1 MRKHLIYL
9 IVLVMGM
16 AFGLH
21 VSAQTSPTASTEG
34 VVRVKLQREVAARI
48 SQAPLP
54 MSNGVVTTGI
64 KPLDRANSQVKA
76 VSIKRCI
83 PYSPKFEER
92 HKAAG
97 LDLWYEIKFDPNAMA
112 PASARNLYK
121 SVPGIQLVEE
131 VKPMKLIGDGPARV
145 VDMPKA
151 AGAAKAEPFF
161 NDPMLSQQWHYNNDG
176 SLAGSMPGADI
187 NANAAWA
194 IETGK
199 KDVLVA
205 IIDGAFQTDALT
217 TTATAMLTTCTDG
230 TSSMTATTSIP
241 TSTARTWPA
250 PWARPTTTA

>member
-1 MRKHLIYL
+1 
-9 IVLVMGM
+9 
-16 AFGLH
+16 
-21 VSAQTSPTASTEG
+21 
-34 VVRVKLQREVAARI
+34 
-48 SQAPLP
+48 

-64 KPLDRANSQVKA
+64 KPLDRANSQAKA

-83 PYSPKFEER
+83 PYSPKFEAR

-97 LDLWYEIKFDPNAMA
+97 LDLWYEIKFDPTAITT
-112 PASARNLYK
+112 ASARNLYK

-131 VKPMKLIGDGPARV
+131 IRPMKLIGDGPARV

-151 AGAAKAEPFF
+151 APKAEGSQFF

-176 SLAGSMPGADI
+176 SLTGSMPGADI

-205 IIDGAFQTDALT
+205 IIDGAFQTDHPDLKDNVWVNEAELNGEPGVDD
-217 TTATAMLTTCTDG
+217 DG
-230 TSSMTATTSIP
+230 NGYVDDVYGWNFVYDSNDIYPHQHGTHVAGTV
-241 TSTARTWPA
+241 
-250 PWARPTTTA
+250 ARPTTTA